1 MGIISRGQQ
10 RCVCRASYL
19 IPLPHCC
26 RPALASPA
34 PPRSL
39 RERATE
45 RARGRGQLARRC
57 NARSWAPV
65 RRCPSPAVA
74 AMSSRL
80 PNTSNTPLRP
90 TTAGCPQHSKSHH
103 VSPPHTTPPPP
114 TPPQCSATQ
123 RSAGCPPQRSRLA
136 QNSVLSRVRTRVLLV
151 SSTSRLNR
159 GLVTPGILSGS
170 ESSRRMLD
178 LGSGNEKWNTPA
190 L

>member
-19 IPLPHCC
+19 IRLPHCC

-65 RRCPSPAVA
+65 SRCPSPAAA

-103 VSPPHTTPPPP
+103 VSPPHHTTPAVQLSRYQPL
-114 TPPQCSATQ
+114 SAVTLQ
-123 RSAGCPPQRSRLA
+123 RSAALAVQRSATGWLTGWS
-136 QNSVLSRVRTRVLLV
+136 QN
-151 SSTSRLNR
+151 N
-159 GLVTPGILSGS
+159 GILPSNP
-170 ESSRRMLD
+170 R
-178 LGSGNEKWNTPA
+178 EKA
-190 L
+190 AIRGDQRGAVY